1 MLKAKWLLTL
11 ATCGAVA
18 ISGCSS
24 SVTAGRDGTE
34 MTVTTVSGYELP
46 GGYGNALDH
55 KGNDA
60 IFTVV
65 VRDLMPA
72 KKFTLEAGSGVS
84 QTYVYTPVRASI
96 TAVLKPG
103 GKELQPGQI
112 VTLRVL
118 GGSTASDRTINE
130 ITAGPELYRVGRTVQ
145 IFSQPPFVDPDTGT
159 VQYVPN
165 WSFEQSVDNKSLTNL
180 HEPSVTI
187 PVDAARTQAQRKAV
201 SSGWAK

>member
-1 MLKAKWLLTL
+1 
-11 ATCGAVA
+11 
-18 ISGCSS
+18 
-24 SVTAGRDGTE
+24 

-46 GGYGNALDH
+46 GGYSEALDH
-55 KGNDA
+55 QGNDS

-72 KKFTLEAGSGVS
+72 KKYTHATGNGLS
-84 QTYVYTPVRASI
+84 QTYVYTPVRALI
-96 TAVLKPG
+96 AAVLKPG
-103 GKELQPGQI
+103 SKDLQPGQI

-130 ITAGPELYRVGRTVQ
+130 ITAGPDLYRVGRTVQ
-145 IFSQPPFVDPDTGT
+145 IFSQPPFVDPDTSA

-165 WSFEQSVDNKSLTNL
+165 WSFEQSADNKTLTNL

-187 PVDAARTQAQRKAV
+187 AVDAARSQAQRKAER
-201 SSGWAK
+201 SGWKE